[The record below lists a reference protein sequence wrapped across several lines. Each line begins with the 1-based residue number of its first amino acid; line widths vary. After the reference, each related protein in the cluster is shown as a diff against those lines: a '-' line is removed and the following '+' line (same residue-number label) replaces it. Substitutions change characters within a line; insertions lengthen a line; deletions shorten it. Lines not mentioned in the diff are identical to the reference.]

1 MKAGQDLRLQQMELI
16 EVLEE
21 QARRFRTR
29 RMSQFRAYPW
39 QSKFYRAGKT
49 KKQRLMMAA
58 NRVGKT
64 YSAAMEVAFHLTGRY
79 PSWWEGHRFSG
90 PITCWA
96 LGVTGEQIRDVVQK
110 ALFGEFE
117 GDGPNGTGAV
127 PHQDIAGFVRSSQT
141 KNLLKDVQVRH
152 ISGGI
157 SKVSLKAYSQGQ
169 HVLMGDSIDLIWIDE
184 EPTDPEIYPQ
194 CLIRTATGDHGR
206 GGIVMLTFTP
216 ENGMT
221 SLVAQFMEDIQPGQE
236 LFNVT
241 WDDAPHLTEEVKQQI
256 LGAFPAY
263 QRDMRSKGIPAVGAG
278 LIFTVTDE
286 AISVPAFEIPD
297 HWYIINGQ
305 DFGWDHPQAHI
316 QLAWDKDSDVIY
328 VVRAW
333 RKAEQDAVQAWSNVK
348 PWAQGVPIAWPHD
361 GLQHEKGGG
370 EILKDQYRAAGFS
383 MLPEHATWPLGG
395 NSVEAG
401 VRELGDRMINGT
413 FKVFANLNEVFEE
426 KRLYHRDKDGKIVK
440 VRDDLLCAIRYA
452 YMMRRFARQRKDI
465 TGAAPAVRIPQPLKT
480 MGRK

>member
-1 MKAGQDLRLQQMELI
+1 MKSAEDIRLQQMEYI

-29 RMSQFRAYPW
+29 RMSQFNAYPW
-39 QSKFYRAGKT
+39 QRKFYHAGAK

-79 PSWWEGHRFSG
+79 PSWWDGHRFTG

-127 PHQDIAGFVRSSQT
+127 PHKDIAGFVRSSQT

-152 ISGGI
+152 ISGGM

-184 EPTDPEIYPQ
+184 EPTDPAIYPQ
-194 CLIRTATGDHGR
+194 CLVRTATGDHGR
-206 GGIVMLTFTP
+206 GGLVMLTFTP

-241 WDDAPHLTEEVKQQI
+241 WDDAPHLTEEVKAQI

-263 QRDMRSKGIPAVGAG
+263 QRDMRSKGVPAVGAG
-278 LIFTVTDE
+278 LIFTVPDDDIKIT
-286 AISVPAFEIPD
+286 PFEIPP
-297 HWYIINGQ
+297 HWVIINGC

-316 QLAWDKDSDVIY
+316 QLAWDRDADVVY
-328 VVRAW
+328 VINAW
-333 RKAEQDAVQAWSNVK
+333 RKAERDAVQAWTAVK
-348 PWAQGVPIAWPHD
+348 GWAAHFPVAWPHD
-361 GLQHEKGGG
+361 GHQHEKGGG
-370 EILKDQYRAAGFS
+370 EVLKAQYAAAGFN
-383 MLPEHATWPLGG
+383 MLPSHATWPMGG

-401 VRELGDRMINGT
+401 VWEIHERMNNGR
-413 FKVFANLNEVFEE
+413 FKIFSNLIEVFEE
-426 KRLYHRDKDGKIVK
+426 KRLYHRDAKGKIVK
-440 VRDDLLCAIRYA
+440 VRDDLLSAIRYA
-452 YMMRRFARQRKDI
+452 YMMLRVAVPNTAKKPKV
-465 TGAAPAVRIPQPLKT
+465 AAIIPTQVNHW
-480 MGRK
+480 GR